1 MIASHYLLAPLTQ
14 LTRIVGQEMGMTKQR
29 PVSLQ
34 LTQTDTSPGSLSREG
49 MTNVME
55 SYDNMRQSASVFEKS
70 RDVQ

>member
-1 MIASHYLLAPLTQ
+1 MIASHYLLEPLTQ

-29 PVSLQ
+29 PVSPQ
-34 LTQTDTSPGSLSREG
+34 LTQTDTSPSSLSREG